1 MLPIVDQESCG
12 RVSEASNA
20 RHRWM
25 SVVGAFALIG
35 GVAMA
40 SAAYTAS
47 KTVILIAAPVTTT
60 ASVSAKSNLPGR
72 QRVMPRIPGA
82 NSQLNGH
89 LVGAM
94 PMPPFAKPQVKAA
107 SMSSDVHELDI
118 TTSWK
123 TAIGVIMVLGLAV
136 RTMARRSAGI
146 IAQPLLPL
154 CSQTDVNTQ
163 AWSMATVAGE
173 PGSTK
178 KEYQMDQWTPL
189 QIPESPQELAEMLRN
204 PSTREY
210 FSDPKNVQYLGYQAA
225 RTGFFTTLSLAG
237 RVGRAVRRQVKG
249 ADAGEDII
257 PSQFTSGLPRFA
269 GSAAEMLRRDL
280 DNISKGIY
288 RAPYDMDPTHRQA
301 SPIFVLEQL
310 KNFVD
315 SAIDG
320 SDRQM
325 RKGAFEV
332 RDSSKNL
339 QGYPDYYLQNFHW
352 TGGWM
357 SADSAKQYELG
368 TEAVFVGLQDAM
380 QRHYRQTFQVAEI
393 GSSYIIILPGQL
405 DIHAMQN
412 LHGSHQ

>member
-1 MLPIVDQESCG
+1 
-12 RVSEASNA
+12 
-20 RHRWM
+20 
-25 SVVGAFALIG
+25 
-35 GVAMA
+35 
-40 SAAYTAS
+40 
-47 KTVILIAAPVTTT
+47 
-60 ASVSAKSNLPGR
+60 
-72 QRVMPRIPGA
+72 
-82 NSQLNGH
+82 
-89 LVGAM
+89 
-94 PMPPFAKPQVKAA
+94 
-107 SMSSDVHELDI
+107 
-118 TTSWK
+118 
-123 TAIGVIMVLGLAV
+123 
-136 RTMARRSAGI
+136 
-146 IAQPLLPL
+146 
-154 CSQTDVNTQ
+154 
-163 AWSMATVAGE
+163 
-173 PGSTK
+173 
-178 KEYQMDQWTPL
+178 
-189 QIPESPQELAEMLRN
+189 MLRN

-210 FSDPKNVQYLGYQAA
+210 FSEPKNVQYLGYQAA

-380 QRHYRQTFQVAEI
+380 QRQILVPLHYFMQGRREGDTKLLEVGA
-393 GSSYIIILPGQL
+393 GTGRVHTYIKDNYPTMHTTACVLPLPPTPSPNPNQDWVLGP
-405 DIHAMQN
+405 
-412 LHGSHQ
+412 S